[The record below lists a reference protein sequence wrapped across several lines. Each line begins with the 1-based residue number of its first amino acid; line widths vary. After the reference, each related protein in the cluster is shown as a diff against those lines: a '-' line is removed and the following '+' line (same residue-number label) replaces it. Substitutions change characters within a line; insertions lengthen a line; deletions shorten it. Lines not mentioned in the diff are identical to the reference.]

1 MSEQRAREIF
11 RQGEE
16 AVVFALLR
24 LARMIGQSHP
34 AADGAPPPS
43 TPSGM
48 TPPYAK
54 ATVKSKR
61 RKRPGR
67 SAGHAGSR
75 RGRPDRIDQTKTHRS
90 MRCPCCGGSL
100 RRCRQ
105 TRTRYTEDI
114 PEHIEPVVTEHVI
127 HRDWCPQC
135 RKHVEPPVPDALAGA
150 TIGNRVLVL
159 SAWLHYGLGNTL
171 SQIVEVFN
179 HHLQFKLTPGGLIQ
193 MWHRLAALLEAWYQQ
208 IQREALDSA
217 VLHGDETGW
226 RVNGQTHWLWCF
238 ANHELTYYMIDR
250 SRGSPALLK
259 FFTETFAGTLISD
272 FWGAYNAVCCGQRQ
286 KCLVHLL
293 RDLENVEHYR
303 KADGDWPAFARKLRR
318 LLRDAMRLWKR
329 DDPQA
334 DKPVTAEE
342 YASKRARLH
351 RRLADLIDADWQH
364 RDARRLIKRLRRH
377 RDDLFTF
384 LDFPGVPFDNNHAER
399 AIRPAVIIRKNSYAN
414 RSNRGADTQAVLM
427 SIYRTLKQ
435 RGHDPLNTLV
445 KAIEAYL
452 STGQLH
458 PLPAKS
464 TAEG

>member
-1 MSEQRAREIF
+1 
-11 RQGEE
+11 
-16 AVVFALLR
+16 
-24 LARMIGQSHP
+24 
-34 AADGAPPPS
+34 
-43 TPSGM
+43 
-48 TPPYAK
+48 
-54 ATVKSKR
+54 
-61 RKRPGR
+61 
-67 SAGHAGSR
+67 
-75 RGRPDRIDQTKTHRS
+75 
-90 MRCPCCGGSL
+90 
-100 RRCRQ
+100 
-105 TRTRYTEDI
+105 
-114 PEHIEPVVTEHVI
+114 
-127 HRDWCPQC
+127 
-135 RKHVEPPVPDALAGA
+135 
-150 TIGNRVLVL
+150 
-159 SAWLHYGLGNTL
+159 
-171 SQIVEVFN
+171 
-179 HHLQFKLTPGGLIQ
+179 
-193 MWHRLAALLEAWYQQ
+193 
-208 IQREALDSA
+208 
-217 VLHGDETGW
+217 
-226 RVNGQTHWLWCF
+226 
-238 ANHELTYYMIDR
+238 MIDR

-414 RSNRGADTQAVLM
+414 RSNRGADTQTVLM

-452 STGQLH
+452 STGQLP